1 MNPWLISRCLQEMK
15 LFEVAMSLADI
26 LLCLPSNFEGK
37 QLMNVGPKDVLNR
50 LALFLTHF
58 RGDND
63 NNVKLQILHDKMQEI
78 SSSVVRQ
85 PLLLEDD
92 DRDPNAEW
100 TNPRMISII
109 E

>member
-1 MNPWLISRCLQEMK
+1 MK

-50 LALFLTHF
+50 LAQFLTHF
-58 RGDND
+58 RGGGDNI
-63 NNVKLQILHDKMQEI
+63 KLNILHDKMQEI

-85 PLLLEDD
+85 PQLLEDD
-92 DRDPNAEW
+92 DHDPNAEW
-100 TNPRMISII
+100 TSPRMISII